1 MKILYHHRV
10 ASKDGQYVHIEEIVG
25 ALRELGHEVIMGEPA
40 SINNKDFGKSSNL
53 VKNIR
58 TILPGFVHELM
69 EFIYS
74 FFDYFKLAKL
84 IRKHRPDCIYER
96 YNLYFPSGIWAKKR
110 YKLPLLLEVNAPLY
124 AERSEHDSIQ
134 LNGLADW
141 SERYVWNSADYVLP
155 VTGVLARK
163 VIEKGVSEDRIFV
176 IPNGI
181 NFDKFV
187 ADGDRLRELAKRH
200 RKEYQLG
207 EKLVLG
213 FTGFVREWHRLDRV
227 LDVIAANQDQNWH
240 LFLVGDGPAREELE
254 RTAQSLGITDRMTI
268 TGIVGRDQMPGLVAT
283 FDIAL
288 QPDVVEYASPLKLF
302 EYLALGKAIL
312 APSSENIC
320 EILTDEENALLFDV
334 VNPVQFS
341 EQLYRLCSSMEL
353 RAQLGGAAFS
363 TIENQKLYW
372 RHNAEKI
379 VQLFSLQLD
388 GTALDTNLF
397 SLTSDNVDGREEKS
411 A

>member
-25 ALRELGHEVIMGEPA
+25 ALRELGHEVIMAEPA
-40 SINNKDFGKSSNL
+40 SINNKDFGKSSGL

-58 TILPGFVHELM
+58 TLLPGFVHELM

-74 FFDYFKLAKL
+74 FFDYVKLVRL

-96 YNLYFPSGIWAKKR
+96 YNLFFPSGIWAKKR

-124 AERSEHDSIQ
+124 AERSQHDSIQ
-134 LNGLADW
+134 LNKLADW
-141 SERYVWNSADYVLP
+141 SERYVWNNAEYVLP

-163 VIEKGVSEDRIFV
+163 VIEKGVAKDRIVV

-181 NFDKFV
+181 NFNKFV
-187 ADGDRLRELAKRH
+187 ADADRLSELAKSH
-200 RKEYQLG
+200 RREYKLE

-227 LDVIAANQDQNWH
+227 LEVIATNKDQNWH
-240 LFLVGDGPAREELE
+240 LFLVGDGPARADLE
-254 RTAQSLGITDRMTI
+254 KTAQSLGIKDRMTI

-302 EYLALGKAIL
+302 EYLALAKAIL
-312 APSSENIC
+312 APNSENIC
-320 EILTDEENALLFDV
+320 EILTDEKNALLFDIQQ
-334 VNPVQFS
+334 PTQFAD
-341 EQLYRLCSSMEL
+341 QLYRLCSSTEL
-353 RAQLGGAAFS
+353 RDRLGGAAFD

-379 VQLFSLQLD
+379 VQLFGHKID
-388 GTALDTNLF
+388 GTALDQKLF
-397 SLTSDNVDGREEKS
+397 SLSDENKNSQVKN
-411 A
+411 